1 MIQLVCPTPQTLK
14 NFTDDHLASASFCYN
29 YLIKN
34 KEIKVNGQ
42 KVSTDVLLNAG
53 DVICYYMTAKQ
64 EQRKGFSILYED
76 EQVWVIDKESGV
88 NSSAVF
94 AELFRQSGGRCAF
107 IHRLD
112 RNTCGLLV
120 FAKTKEAE
128 ENLLKAFQERR
139 VEKRYLAL
147 CFGQFPKCEDVL
159 VGYLKKDEE
168 RAQVRVYLQKTAGA
182 ERIITQ
188 YQVLEKRE
196 DGTSLVL
203 VTLHT
208 GKTHQIRA
216 HLAFIGC
223 PVVGDMK
230 YGQTQRNKE
239 KNKTRQQLVAKY
251 LSFTGDGVIAYL
263 NGKEFVSQ
271 YTL

>member
-1 MIQLVCPTPQTLK
+1 M
-14 NFTDDHLASASFCYN
+14 
-29 YLIKN
+29 
-34 KEIKVNGQ
+34 
-42 KVSTDVLLNAG
+42 
-53 DVICYYMTAKQ
+53 
-64 EQRKGFSILYED
+64 
-76 EQVWVIDKESGV
+76 
-88 NSSAVF
+88 
-94 AELFRQSGGRCAF
+94 
-107 IHRLD
+107 
-112 RNTCGLLV
+112 

-147 CFGQFPKCEDVL
+147 CFGQFPKREDVL

-251 LSFTGDGVIAYL
+251 LSFTVDGVIAYL